1 MNTIKIYLVLLTA
14 TVVIGGG
21 IGMAEKAKQ
30 AGGADWLV
38 WASQKQADKAKLHG
52 KETGAKGKAP
62 AIKQTLTPGTAT
74 QKIYNTPYQAEIR
87 QRAGLPADGTGLR
100 EAIADATSSHIM
112 NDKADPVI
120 YERAQRMNKALTR
133 LRELENM
140 RYQVMVWPE
149 ENLEQLCRRHPDG
162 EYGCKMYRRDFE
174 AEKPSREK
182 KELEF
187 LEKEKVVVDELK
199 AAYAEFT
206 R

>member
-30 AGGADWLV
+30 AGGADWSE
-38 WASQKQADKAKLHG
+38 WTDKAKLPG
-52 KETGAKGKAP
+52 KETVAKGKEP
-62 AIKQTLTPGTAT
+62 AIKQTPGTAT

-87 QRAGLPADGTGLR
+87 QRAGLPADATDLADKVTG
-100 EAIADATSSHIM
+100 ATYTHIM
-112 NDKADPVI
+112 ASSSDTVA
-120 YERAQRMNKALTR
+120 YGRAQRMEQALTR

-162 EYGCKMYRRDFE
+162 EYGCEMYRRDFE

-187 LEKEKVVVDELK
+187 LEKEKVVVDELR